1 MCGMKQKRFA
11 VQLNARMAGAV
22 LALALVS
29 AAGAAPNAL
38 PALRDIRLD
47 GYVGGRLRSC
57 FENHVVKTDGV
68 YLTDPYRWRTEKV
81 YWQTEFWGKYMHAAA
96 PFARMTGDPRLAA
109 NIEAAVANLL
119 PSQLPDGYLGNYCE
133 ESRCGRGWDVWG
145 CKYTMLGLLFHY
157 DLTGSKA
164 SLDAAARLC
173 DYLRGV
179 FGPGKKDIVL
189 SGQYKGMPSCSVLE
203 PVVWL
208 YKRTKRPE
216 HLAFAKYIVSQLD
229 EHPDGPHLIRDAGV
243 PVAARTADAKP
254 GYEGQNP
261 GLKAYE
267 MMSCYQGLLEYYE
280 ATGDRRCLD
289 AAVKTAE
296 SIVATEVNICGGST
310 CVEHWYTGALRQN
323 RPYMRQQETCVLTTW
338 MRLCEKLLT
347 LTGESRWADE
357 LEKTFYNAYLGAL
370 HPNGSKFTTY
380 SPLCG
385 FRSFGQYHCKM
396 HTNCCNAN
404 GPRGFVAVLN
414 AFLQARG
421 KDVFMNFFCSGKTSI
436 ALPDTGAKVTF
447 ETFTLYPERGTV
459 EVWNRTEK
467 PTEFTLN
474 LRIPAWSEKT
484 SVKLNGKPVADVKS
498 GGYLS
503 LARTWKMGDALV
515 IDFDMTCRAHE
526 LDDYVAFT
534 TGPIALARDMRFHDG
549 DIGEFVR
556 IKEFKPNGP
565 VPGAQPVRVLSE
577 SMWMNWALPLPM
589 GAHRESMEKRL
600 PDVVHF
606 CDYASAGN
614 TWDSSSSYRVWL
626 PLECFKPR
634 QPHFSLA
641 TP

>member
-1 MCGMKQKRFA
+1 MKKRNHV
-11 VQLNARMAGAV
+11 VQLNPRKAV
-22 LALALVS
+22 AALALAWTAM
-29 AAGAAPNAL
+29 AAAVPNTL
-38 PALRDIRLD
+38 PDLRDIRLD

-68 YLTDPYRWRTEKV
+68 YLTDPYRWRTEKA

-96 PFARMTGDPRLAA
+96 PFARAPFARMTGDKRLAA

-133 ESRCGRGWDVWG
+133 EARCGRGWDVWG

-208 YKRTKRPE
+208 YKRTKHPE
-216 HLAFAKYIVSQLD
+216 HLAFAKYIVSQMD

-280 ATGDRRCLD
+280 VTGDRRCLD

-370 HPNGSKFTTY
+370 HPDGSKFATY

-404 GPRGFVAVLN
+404 GPRGFVAVQRQRSARIRRGSERLPPG
-414 AFLQARG
+414 ARQRGVPQLLQLREDGDRAAGHRREGHVRDLHALSRARHRRDLEPHG
-421 KDVFMNFFCSGKTSI
+421 KANGVHVESPHPRVEREDLGEAQRQTRGRRQVGK
-436 ALPDTGAKVTF
+436 LLVPR
-447 ETFTLYPERGTV
+447 PHV
-459 EVWNRTEK
+459 EDGR
-467 PTEFTLN
+467 
-474 LRIPAWSEKT
+474 R
-484 SVKLNGKPVADVKS
+484 
-498 GGYLS
+498 
-503 LARTWKMGDALV
+503 
-515 IDFDMTCRAHE
+515 
-526 LDDYVAFT
+526 
-534 TGPIALARDMRFHDG
+534 ARDRFRHD
-549 DIGEFVR
+549 
-556 IKEFKPNGP
+556 
-565 VPGAQPVRVLSE
+565 
-577 SMWMNWALPLPM
+577 LPCARAGRLR
-589 GAHRESMEKRL
+589 GVHHRTDR
-600 PDVVHF
+600 
-606 CDYASAGN
+606 
-614 TWDSSSSYRVWL
+614 
-626 PLECFKPR
+626 PR
-634 QPHFSLA
+634 A
-641 TP
+641 

>member
-1 MCGMKQKRFA
+1 M
-11 VQLNARMAGAV
+11 
-22 LALALVS
+22 
-29 AAGAAPNAL
+29 
-38 PALRDIRLD
+38 
-47 GYVGGRLRSC
+47 
-57 FENHVVKTDGV
+57 
-68 YLTDPYRWRTEKV
+68 YLTDPYRWRTAKA

-96 PFARMTGDPRLAA
+96 PFARMTGDRRLAA
-109 NIEAAVANLL
+109 TIEAAVANLL

-133 ESRCGRGWDVWG
+133 EARCGRGWDVWG

-157 DLTGSKA
+157 DLTGAKP

-208 YKRTKRPE
+208 YKRTKHPE
-216 HLAFAKYIVSQLD
+216 HLAFAKYIVSQMD

-280 ATGDRRCLD
+280 VTGDRRCLD

-370 HPNGSKFTTY
+370 HPDGSKFATY

-404 GPRGFVAVLN
+404 GPRGFVVVLN

-421 KDVFMNFFCSGKTSI
+421 KEVFLNFYNSGKTAI
-436 ALPDTGAKVTF
+436 ALPDTGTKVTF

-459 EVWNRTEK
+459 EIWNRTEK

-484 SVKLNGKPVADVKS
+484 SVKLNGKPVADVKP

-503 LARTWKMGDALV
+503 EAQRQAGGGREARRLSFPRPHVEDGRRARDRFRHDLPRARAGRLRGVHHGTDRPRARHAVPRRGHRRV
-515 IDFDMTCRAHE
+515 RAHQGVQAQWARARRAARARPFGEHVDE
-526 LDDYVAFT
+526 LGAAAPDGRAPREHGEAPAGRRALLRLRLGRRHVGFLVQLPRVAAARVLQAAPT
-534 TGPIALARDMRFHDG
+534 ALFFRNPLTA
-549 DIGEFVR
+549 R
-556 IKEFKPNGP
+556 IKERRICFVK
-565 VPGAQPVRVLSE
+565 
-577 SMWMNWALPLPM
+577 
-589 GAHRESMEKRL
+589 
-600 PDVVHF
+600 
-606 CDYASAGN
+606 
-614 TWDSSSSYRVWL
+614 SS
-626 PLECFKPR
+626 
-634 QPHFSLA
+634 
-641 TP
+641 